1 LKGVNREHGDFMFFS
16 NTPRPESLRAIA
28 DVKLLPYWLDHPAK
42 PERTQPLTTQIKTDL
57 AIIGGGYT
65 GLWTALLAKQ
75 ADPSWNVVLLEA
87 DEIAIGA
94 SGRNGGF
101 CAASLTHGF
110 SNGKS
115 RWGKE
120 IRTLLRLGYENLDGI
135 EAAVKQFNIDCE
147 FIRSGEIFIA
157 NEEYQLAELKEQ
169 VSEALPYGYN
179 LKYLGRD
186 EIQARVNSHTY
197 LAGVH
202 DPTVAMLNPA
212 KLAWGLKKACL
223 QLGVQIYEGAPVTQL
238 EDQENKILIK
248 TPHGRVEARK
258 VALATNAFPPLL
270 KNLSHFIVP
279 VYDYALMT
287 EPLSKSQRDSI
298 GWHGR
303 EGLAD
308 GGNQFHY
315 YRITEDG
322 CILYGGFDAI
332 YYRNNG
338 VGPHLENRPASFALL
353 ADHFFQTFPQL
364 EGLRFTH
371 AWGGVIDTCS
381 RYSVFWGKTY
391 RDKLAYAMGYTGLG
405 VGTSRFGAQVM
416 LDLLNGEKTERTEL
430 QMVKTKPF
438 PFPPE
443 PLRSPIINFTRWSL
457 DQADRNEGERNL
469 WLKTLDALG
478 LGFDS

>member
-1 LKGVNREHGDFMFFS
+1 MFFS
-16 NTPRPESLRAIA
+16 TTPRPESLRAIS
-28 DVKLLPYWLDHPAK
+28 DVKLKPFWLDDPSK
-42 PERTQPLTTQIKTDL
+42 PEITPPLTNQIQTDL
-57 AIIGGGYT
+57 AVIGGGYT

-75 ADPSWNVVLLEA
+75 ADPSRDVILLEA
-87 DEIAIGA
+87 GEVAIGA

-101 CAASLTHGF
+101 CAASITHGF
-110 SNGKS
+110 SNGKL
-115 RWGKE
+115 RWEKE
-120 IRTLLRLGYENLDGI
+120 IRTLLRLGGDNLDGI
-135 EAAVKQFNIDCE
+135 EAVIKQYNIDCE

-157 NEEYQLAELKEQ
+157 NEEYQIEQ
-169 VSEALPYGYN
+169 LREQMDEAAPYDLN
-179 LKYLGRD
+179 LRYLDRD
-186 EIQARVNSHTY
+186 EIQSKVKSHSY
-197 LAGVH
+197 LAAVQ
-202 DPTVAMLNPA
+202 DPSVAMLNPA
-212 KLAWGLKKACL
+212 KLAWGLKNACL
-223 QLGVQIYEGAPVTQL
+223 QIGVRIYENTPVTQL
-238 EDQENKILIK
+238 EDRGNTITLK
-248 TPHGRVEARK
+248 TPHGQVDAYK

-270 KNLSHFIVP
+270 KYLSHYVVP

-287 EPLSKSQRDSI
+287 EPLSKAQRDAI
-298 GWHGR
+298 GWQGR

-322 CILYGGFDAI
+322 RILYGGFDAI

-338 VGPHLENRPASFALL
+338 VGPHLESRPASFGLL

-381 RYSVFWGKTY
+381 RYSVFWGQAY
-391 RDKLAYAMGYTGLG
+391 RNKLTYAMGYTGLG
-405 VGTSRFGAQVM
+405 VGTARFGAQVM

-443 PLRSPIINFTRWSL
+443 PFRSPIINFTRWSL
-457 DQADRNEGERNL
+457 DQADRNEGKRNI